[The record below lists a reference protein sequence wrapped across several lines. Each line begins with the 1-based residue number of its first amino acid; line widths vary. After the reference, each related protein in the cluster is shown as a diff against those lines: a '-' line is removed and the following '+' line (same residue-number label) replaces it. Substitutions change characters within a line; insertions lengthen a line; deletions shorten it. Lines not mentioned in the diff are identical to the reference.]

1 MGTIPQNVFWA
12 AVDGL
17 KKAESTSEQKSYFRR
32 IALISLCGGIPV
44 NLLDHLTEFTFKSCH
59 FTSLPL
65 PVGNFALDD
74 GQNCNVEQTKKNEG
88 DVPLLEAGI
97 RVLFWD
103 SLLIDSFRDW
113 INDTIPKAIN

>member
-1 MGTIPQNVFWA
+1 MR
-12 AVDGL
+12 D
-17 KKAESTSEQKSYFRR
+17 
-32 IALISLCGGIPV
+32 C
-44 NLLDHLTEFTFKSCH
+44 
-59 FTSLPL
+59 
-65 PVGNFALDD
+65 ALDD

-88 DVPLLEAGI
+88 DVTLLEAGI